1 MRWQTT
7 VALAAVLVALGA
19 FYYVYE
25 IRMAPEREK
34 VAGRKDRVWTVEP
47 ADVAEVRLKRSD
59 DVVRL
64 KREAD
69 GWRILEPVAARAD
82 RGAVDDALTTIVTAK
97 ADREIAAAPASLTEF
112 GLDKPAAE
120 VTATLKDGKQL
131 GLLLGSKSPTGV
143 WVYARDR
150 DKPAVFV
157 VGESVLRDATKPV
170 ADFRDKTLL
179 AFDRGA
185 VAGFE
190 IVTRDDTLVV
200 ENVDRAWKL
209 TRPVTLPA
217 DTDTITDL
225 LEKLAT
231 AKVKSFMAEAPR
243 SLEPYGLERPVRL
256 SIHTGKDKERA
267 TKSLLLGRPDP
278 ASKSVYAM
286 RPGES
291 SVLLLPDD
299 IWTALPKNV
308 AALRNKVVVDFDRDK
323 LARLEL
329 ETPKGKVTL
338 AREKERW
345 RITAPEAL
353 AADPV
358 EVGAVLARLRE
369 LRAQGFLTDDASGV
383 PRYLARPE
391 VRVTLTAEGASEP
404 TTVLLAPSPER
415 RGGQS
420 SAYAAVAGRGPVVL
434 VDAKALGELARSVTD
449 LRDRTL
455 LAGLEPK
462 DVKRIQAR
470 AGGKSVV
477 VERSGETDWK
487 TLEPTKGSARSAKV
501 EDLLYALRGLR
512 WKEIVS
518 PGSQDAA
525 KYGLDAP
532 ALEVTLNRADGTE
545 IATLMIGKRE
555 AERAWVR
562 LRVAPT
568 IYAVEARQLGELPK
582 IPEDFA
588 P

>member
-7 VALAAVLVALGA
+7 AALAVVLIALGA

-25 IRMAPEREK
+25 IRMGPEREK
-34 VAGRKDRVWTVEP
+34 VAGQKDRVWKAEP
-47 ADVAEVRLKRSD
+47 ADVTEVRLKRAD
-59 DVVRL
+59 EVVRL
-64 KREAD
+64 RREAD
-69 GWRILEPVAARAD
+69 GWQMLEPVKARAD
-82 RGAVDDALTTIVTAK
+82 RGAVDDALTTIMTAK
-97 ADREIAAAPASLTEF
+97 ADREIAAAPASLAEF
-112 GLDKPAAE
+112 GLDKPVAE
-120 VTATLKDGKQL
+120 ITATLKDGKQL
-131 GLLLGSKSPTGV
+131 GLLLGGKSPTGV

-150 DKPAVFV
+150 DKPAVV
-157 VGESVLRDATKPV
+157 VVSESVLRDATKPV

-179 AFDRGA
+179 AFDRAA
-185 VAGFE
+185 VTGFE

-200 ENVDRAWKL
+200 EHVDRGWKL
-209 TRPVTLPA
+209 TRPAALPA
-217 DTDTITDL
+217 DTDTISDL
-225 LEKLAT
+225 FDKLGT
-231 AKVKSFMAEAPR
+231 AKVKSFVAEAPR

-267 TKSLLLGRPDP
+267 TKSILLGRID
-278 ASKSVYAM
+278 AATKGVYAM

-299 IWTALPKNV
+299 IWTALPKTV
-308 AALRNKVVVDFDRDK
+308 AVLRDKVVVDFDRDK
-323 LARLEL
+323 LTRLEL

-338 AREKERW
+338 TREKDRW

-353 AADPV
+353 PADRV

-383 PRYLARPE
+383 ARYLGRPE
-391 VRVTLTAEGASEP
+391 VRVALTGEGAGEP

-415 RGGQS
+415 RGGQP

-434 VDAKALGELARSVTD
+434 VDAKALGELARSVTE

-455 LAGLEPK
+455 LGGLEPK

-470 AGGKSVV
+470 GGGKSVV
-477 VERSGETDWK
+477 VERTGDTEWK
-487 TLEPTKGSARSAKV
+487 TVEPTKGSARSAKV

-512 WKEIVS
+512 WREIAS
-518 PGSQDAA
+518 PAGQDAA

-545 IATLMIGKRE
+545 IATLMVGKRE

-562 LRVAPT
+562 LKTAPT
-568 IYAVEARQLGELPK
+568 IYAVDAKQLGELPK
-582 IPEDFA
+582 VPEDFT

>member
-7 VALAAVLVALGA
+7 AALAVVLIALGA

-25 IRMAPEREK
+25 IRMGPEREK
-34 VAGRKDRVWTVEP
+34 VAGQKDRVWKAEP
-47 ADVAEVRLKRSD
+47 ADVTEVRLKRAD
-59 DVVRL
+59 EVVRL
-64 KREAD
+64 RREAD
-69 GWRILEPVAARAD
+69 GWQMLEPVKARAD
-82 RGAVDDALTTIVTAK
+82 RGAVDDALTTIMTAK
-97 ADREIAAAPASLTEF
+97 ADREIAAAPASLAEF
-112 GLDKPAAE
+112 GLDKPVAE
-120 VTATLKDGKQL
+120 ITATLKDGKQL
-131 GLLLGSKSPTGV
+131 GLLLGGKSPTGV

-150 DKPAVFV
+150 DKPAVV
-157 VGESVLRDATKPV
+157 VVSESVLRDATKPV

-179 AFDRGA
+179 AFDRAA
-185 VAGFE
+185 VTGFE

-200 ENVDRAWKL
+200 EHVDRGWKL
-209 TRPVTLPA
+209 TRPAALPA
-217 DTDTITDL
+217 DTDTISDL
-225 LEKLAT
+225 FDKLGT
-231 AKVKSFMAEAPR
+231 AKVKSFVAEAPR

-267 TKSLLLGRPDP
+267 TKSILLGRID
-278 ASKSVYAM
+278 AATKGVYAM

-299 IWTALPKNV
+299 IWTALPKTV
-308 AALRNKVVVDFDRDK
+308 AVLRDKVVVDFDRDK
-323 LARLEL
+323 LTRLEL

-338 AREKERW
+338 TREKDRW

-353 AADPV
+353 PADRV

-383 PRYLARPE
+383 ARYLGRPE
-391 VRVTLTAEGASEP
+391 VRVALTGEGAGEP

-415 RGGQS
+415 RGGQP

-434 VDAKALGELARSVTD
+434 VDAKALGELARSVTE

-470 AGGKSVV
+470 GGGKSVV
-477 VERSGETDWK
+477 VERTGDTEWK
-487 TLEPTKGSARSAKV
+487 TVEPTKGSARSAKV

-512 WKEIVS
+512 WREIAS
-518 PGSQDAA
+518 PAGQDAA

-545 IATLMIGKRE
+545 IATLMVGKRE

-562 LRVAPT
+562 LKTAPT
-568 IYAVEARQLGELPK
+568 IYAVDAKQLGELPK
-582 IPEDFA
+582 VPEDFT